1 LLAAHPKEYLETLQ
15 HLYQEAPMPD
25 RPSDDTDWRN
35 PPKAFKDYMEG
46 IPLRAS
52 TSRPARRSRPRED
65 RTPDTHPD
73 PGRPSRL
80 PTLVEQ
86 GSTEAPE
93 VDV

>member
-15 HLYQEAPMPD
+15 HLYQEAPMPV
-25 RPSDDTDWRN
+25 RPPDVTDWRN
-35 PPKAFKDYMEG
+35 PPKAFKDYMAG

-52 TSRPARRSRPRED
+52 TSRPARSSRPRED
-65 RTPDTHPD
+65 HTPDTHPD